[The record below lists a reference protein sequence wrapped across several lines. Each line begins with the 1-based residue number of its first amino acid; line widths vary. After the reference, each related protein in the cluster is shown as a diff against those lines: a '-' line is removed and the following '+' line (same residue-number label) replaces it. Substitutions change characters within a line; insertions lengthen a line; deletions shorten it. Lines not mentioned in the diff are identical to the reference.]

1 MCMLSVRLQVL
12 VDEDRASRLDAEAA
26 RRGVSVATLVREG
39 IDAVL
44 PDGASTLERQ
54 RAIARILKAGQ
65 IDVPVEPA
73 DLSHVLASMHD
84 RVSTLDER

>member
-1 MCMLSVRLQVL
+1 MLSVRLQVL
-12 VDEDRASRLDAEAA
+12 IDEDRARRLDAEAA

-44 PDGASTLERQ
+44 PDGPSTQDRQ
-54 RAIARILKAGQ
+54 RAIARILKADQ

-73 DLSHVLASMHD
+73 DLKRELAAIHD

>member
-12 VDEDRASRLDAEAA
+12 IDEERASRLDAEAT

-44 PDGASTLERQ
+44 PEGPSIQERQ
-54 RAIARILKAGQ
+54 RAIARILKADR
-65 IDVPVEPA
+65 IVVPGDPA
-73 DLSHVLASMHD
+73 DLKHELAAMHD
-84 RVSTLDER
+84 RVSALDER